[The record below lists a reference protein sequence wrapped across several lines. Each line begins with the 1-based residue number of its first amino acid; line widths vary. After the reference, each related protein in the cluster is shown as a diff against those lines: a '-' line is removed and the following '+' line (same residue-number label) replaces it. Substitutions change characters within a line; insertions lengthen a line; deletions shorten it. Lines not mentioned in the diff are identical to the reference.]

1 VTSKPQSRTLR
12 RAVSIAGSKER
23 LAALLKVTLAD
34 LEAYL
39 AGTQEIPDKVF
50 LAALDVV
57 AGNPPQGES

>member
-12 RAVSIAGSKER
+12 RAVDIAGSKER
-23 LAALLKVTLAD
+23 LAALLKITLAD

-39 AGTQEIPDKVF
+39 AGTKEIPDKVF

-57 AGNPPQGES
+57 AGNTPRGES